1 MTFQAEFDPKID
13 GGRQPLNRGQGMLV
27 GVAGA
32 SGFVGRNLLDAR
44 LPGVQIRAL
53 SRSAR
58 DSTAGVG
65 WVSADL
71 FSYQSTLKALEGV
84 DVAVYLVHSM
94 LPSTRLFQGSFEDTD
109 LLLADNFSRACVA
122 TGVKKIIYLGGL
134 IPKGKISTHLESRKE
149 VEDVFAASGIPT
161 TVLRAGMVVGH
172 GGSSFEILKNLVLNL
187 PAMILPHWTKSSTQ
201 TLYID
206 DLVRVLNAC
215 IASDRLAGRTIDVV
229 NGEGITYAD
238 LIEQTAKHFERKTAT
253 VSVPVNYLGLS
264 KLWVTLFGESDYE
277 LVSPL
282 VDSLRCDL
290 PSPEIPEELSE
301 LIRFR
306 SFEDMLGEIPKGKFS
321 KRRKGRSSSDNTVRS
336 IQRLAENPLSET
348 EIGEEYFHWLP
359 EKLNGLLSAD
369 RDGDLIK
376 FSVTGLGAPLLVLKL
391 IKGEHNL
398 DRVKFH
404 IVGGLLTRTT
414 DTGWLEFRSV
424 AGGKYV
430 LSSINEFRPSLPWYI
445 YKFSQAPVH
454 AWVMQEFSRHLAS
467 LTGDGGKV
475 ERQAAAAF

>member
-1 MTFQAEFDPKID
+1 
-13 GGRQPLNRGQGMLV
+13 MLI

-32 SGFVGRNLLDAR
+32 SGFVGSHLLESKP
-44 LPGVQIRAL
+44 PGVRIRAL
-53 SRSAR
+53 SRKEREPA
-58 DSTAGVG
+58 DGVE
-65 WVSADL
+65 WVAADL
-71 FSYQSTLKALEGV
+71 FSYQSTLRALEGV

-94 LPSTRLFQGSFEDTD
+94 LPSTRLFQGSFQDTD

-122 TGVKKIIYLGGL
+122 AGVTKIIYLGGL
-134 IPKGKISTHLESRKE
+134 IPEGKISTHLESRRE

-161 TVLRAGMVVGH
+161 TVLRAGMIVGH

-187 PAMILPHWTKSSTQ
+187 PAMVLPHWTKSSTQ
-201 TLYID
+201 TLYVD
-206 DLVRVLNAC
+206 DLVRVLKSC
-215 IASDRLAGRTIDVV
+215 IESDRLTGRTIDVV
-229 NGEGITYAD
+229 NGEHITYAD
-238 LIEQTAKHFERKTAT
+238 LIEKTAKHFERKPVF

-264 KLWVTLFGESDYE
+264 KLWVTLFGQSDYE

-290 PSPEIPEELSE
+290 PSPGVPEELSE

-306 SFEDMLGEIPKGKFS
+306 SFEEMLGEIPVTKFR

-336 IQRLAENPLSET
+336 IQRLAQNPLSEE

-369 RDGDLIK
+369 REGDLIK
-376 FSVTGLGAPLLVLKL
+376 FSVVGLSAPLLVLQL
-391 IKGEHNL
+391 IKGEQNL

-414 DTGWLEFRSV
+414 HTGWLEFRSV

-430 LSSINEFRPSLPWYI
+430 LASINEFMPSLPWYI
-445 YKFSQAPVH
+445 YKLTQAPAH
-454 AWVMQEFSRHLAS
+454 AWVMHEFSKHLAS
-467 LTGDGGKV
+467 LTGATQEAGG
-475 ERQAAAAF
+475 RAAAVL

>member
-1 MTFQAEFDPKID
+1 
-13 GGRQPLNRGQGMLV
+13 MLV

-32 SGFVGRNLLDAR
+32 SGFVGRNLLESMDSDVR
-44 LPGVQIRAL
+44 IRAL
-53 SRSAR
+53 SRSER
-58 DSTAGVG
+58 ESTDGVE
-65 WVSADL
+65 WVEADL
-71 FSYQSTLKALEGV
+71 FSYQSTLRALEGV

-94 LPSTRLFQGSFEDTD
+94 LPSTRLFQGSFQDTD
-109 LLLADNFSRACVA
+109 LLLADNFSRACVVS
-122 TGVKKIIYLGGL
+122 GVEKIIYLGGL
-134 IPKGKISTHLESRKE
+134 IPEGKISTHLESRRE

-187 PAMILPHWTKSSTQ
+187 PAMILPQWTRSVTQ
-201 TLYID
+201 TIYID
-206 DLVRVLNAC
+206 DLVRVLNTA
-215 IASDRLAGRTIDVV
+215 IESDRLLGKTISAV
-229 NGEGITYAD
+229 NGEEITYAE
-238 LIEQTAKHFERKTAT
+238 LIRQTAQHFERQTAS

-264 KLWVTLFGESDYE
+264 KLWVTIFGESDYE

-282 VDSLRCDL
+282 VDSLRCSL
-290 PSPEIPEELSE
+290 PSPGIPDEISE
-301 LIRFR
+301 LIEFR
-306 SFEDMLGEIPKGKFS
+306 TYEDMLGEIPREKFK

-336 IQRLAENPLSET
+336 IQRLAEGPEIQMSEE

-359 EKLNGLLSAD
+359 EKLNGLLSAEKE
-369 RDGDLIK
+369 GDLIK
-376 FSVTGLGAPLLVLKL
+376 FVATGLGAPLLVLKL
-391 IKGEHNL
+391 IKTDQDL

-404 IVGGLLTRTT
+404 IVGGLLTQTN

-454 AWVMQEFSRHLAS
+454 AWVMREFSRHLAS
-467 LTGDGGKV
+467 KTGDSEGV
-475 ERQAAAAF
+475 ESPAAAAL

>member
-1 MTFQAEFDPKID
+1 M
-13 GGRQPLNRGQGMLV
+13 V

-32 SGFVGRNLLDAR
+32 SGFVGRNLLNSRPSGAR
-44 LPGVQIRAL
+44 IRAL
-53 SRSAR
+53 SRSER
-58 DSTAGVG
+58 ESEAGIEWVG
-65 WVSADL
+65 TDL

-94 LPSTRLFQGSFEDTD
+94 LPSTRLFQGSFQDTD

-122 TGVKKIIYLGGL
+122 TGVKRIIYLGGL
-134 IPKGKISTHLESRKE
+134 IPDGKISTHLESRKE
-149 VEDVFAASGIPT
+149 VEEVFAASGIPT
-161 TVLRAGMVVGH
+161 TVLRAGMIVGH

-206 DLVRVLNAC
+206 DLVRVLTAC
-215 IASDRLAGRTIDVV
+215 IESDRFAGRTIDVV
-229 NGEGITYAD
+229 NGEDITYAD
-238 LIEQTAKHFERKTAT
+238 LIEQTAKHFDRQIASM
-253 VSVPVNYLGLS
+253 SVPVNYLGLS
-264 KLWVTLFGESDYE
+264 KLWVTLFGQSDYE

-290 PSPEIPEELSE
+290 PSPGIPEELSAH
-301 LIRFR
+301 IQFR
-306 SFEDMLGEIPKGKFS
+306 SFEDMLGEIPKAKF
-321 KRRKGRSSSDNTVRS
+321 KKGRKGRSSKDTTVRS
-336 IQRLAENPLSET
+336 IHRRAEKPLSEE
-348 EIGEEYFHWLP
+348 EICEEYFHWLP
-359 EKLNGLLSAD
+359 EKLNGLLSAE
-369 RDGDLIK
+369 REGDLIK
-376 FSVTGLGAPLLVLKL
+376 FVVTGVGDPLLVLKL

-430 LSSINEFRPSLPWYI
+430 LSSINEFMPSLPWYI
-445 YKFSQAPVH
+445 YKLSQAPVH
-454 AWVMQEFSRHLAS
+454 AWVMNEFSRHLAS
-467 LTGDGGKV
+467 LNGEGGNV
-475 ERQAAAAF
+475 ERRAAAVR

>member
-1 MTFQAEFDPKID
+1 
-13 GGRQPLNRGQGMLV
+13 MLV

-32 SGFVGRNLLDAR
+32 SGFVGRNLLDSR
-44 LPGVQIRAL
+44 LPGVHIRAM
-53 SRSAR
+53 SRRTREPAP
-58 DSTAGVG
+58 GVE
-65 WVSADL
+65 WVAADL

-94 LPSTRLFQGSFEDTD
+94 LPSTRLFQGSFQDTD

-122 TGVKKIIYLGGL
+122 SGVKRIIYLGGL
-134 IPKGKISTHLESRKE
+134 IPEGKISTHLESRRE

-201 TLYID
+201 TIYID

-215 IASDRLAGRTIDVV
+215 IESDQLAGKTIDVV
-229 NGEGITYAD
+229 NGEHITYAD
-238 LIEQTAKHFERKTAT
+238 LIRQASKHFDRKTASI
-253 VSVPVNYLGLS
+253 SVPVNYLGLS
-264 KLWVTLFGESDYE
+264 KLWVSVFGQSDYE

-290 PSPEIPEELSE
+290 PSPEVPEELSE
-301 LIRFR
+301 HIRFR
-306 SFEDMLGEIPKGKFS
+306 SFAAMLGEIPKAKYE
-321 KRRKGRSSSDNTVRS
+321 KRAKKRSSGDKTVRS
-336 IQRLAENPLSET
+336 IQRLAENPLSEM
-348 EIGEEYFHWLP
+348 EIGEEYFDWLP
-359 EKLNGLLSAD
+359 EKLNGLLRAEKE
-369 RDGDLIK
+369 GDLIK
-376 FSVTGLGAPLLVLKL
+376 FQVIGLGAPLLVLKL
-391 IKGEHNL
+391 IKGQQNL

-404 IVGGLLTRTT
+404 IVGGLLTQTT

-430 LSSINEFRPSLPWYI
+430 LSSVNEFMPSLPWYV
-445 YKFSQAPVH
+445 YKLTQAPVH
-454 AWVMQEFSRHLAS
+454 AWVMHEFSKHLAS
-467 LTGDGGKV
+467 MSGGGERV
-475 ERQAAAAF
+475 EREAALSGHEIAQS